1 VVKGMADFFVEQK
14 RFKPEEMD
22 QALKSGFVTDKFL
35 KMLKK

>member
-1 VVKGMADFFVEQK
+1 MADFFVDQK
-14 RFKPEEMD
+14 RFKREEMD